1 MATKQITAAD
11 TGIGKPIVI
20 GFFVILLS
28 MIALIAIGLNF
39 MYQANQRL
47 HQIVE
52 HQNVKTHLAN
62 TIQTALSRRALS
74 MHVVT
79 VTKDDFEKDAERMRF
94 DEHGAA
100 YVRARDAIEKMQ
112 LSAQEK
118 EILDA
123 MRQLTKIA
131 RPELEAVMNMSFS
144 GHQQDVMDLLRT
156 DAMPKQRRIGEQ
168 AEAFIQLQQTQS
180 RIALRNAEASYARAK
195 ILMLLLGFCTIA
207 LGLGITRIVSRRVSN
222 QGRQLAVQANFDVL
236 TNLPNRLMLLDSLTQ
251 KIASVGTNKS
261 GFAVMLLDLDRFKE
275 VNDTLGHECGDVL
288 LKEVGRR
295 LMETVRHD
303 DIVARLGGDEYVVVL
318 DGLSRQEVTQIAEK
332 LIAALEQPF
341 HIEQQSIDISASFGI
356 TIYPEHGQSP
366 SALLREADIAMYVAK
381 RSGGGYI
388 VYSPEQEKL
397 SRDDLSL
404 KSELR
409 EAIHNDQLVLYYQ
422 PKINHHQHRII
433 GLEALV
439 RWVHPQRGFMPPD
452 AFIPLAEQAG
462 LIGALTRWVLK
473 AALRQLAD
481 LHARGHCISMAVN
494 LSASNLHD
502 PDMVDTIIDLMRET
516 HVPPKFLV
524 LEITEGAVMASPSV
538 GISNLHRLNKAGIS
552 LAIDDFGT
560 GYSSLAYLKQ
570 LPVNELK
577 IDKSFVL
584 NMCNDD
590 NDAVIVRST
599 IDLAHNL
606 GLKVTAEGVENQD
619 TWEILSVLGCDTSQ
633 GYFMSK
639 PQAADRLDQWLKDS
653 PWAVG
658 SNSAFPDAQFW
669 ARVKSA

>member
-1 MATKQITAAD
+1 MVNKHTTAAD

-28 MIALIAIGLNF
+28 MVALIGIGLHF

-52 HQNVKTHLAN
+52 HQNVKMQLAN
-62 TIQTALSRRALS
+62 SIQTALSRRALS

-79 VTKDDFEKDAERMRF
+79 VIKDDFEKDAERMRF

-112 LSAQEK
+112 LSAQER
-118 EILDA
+118 EILDE

-131 RPELEAVMNMSFS
+131 RPELEAVMNRSFS
-144 GHQQDVMDLLRT
+144 GHQQEVLDLLRT
-156 DAMPKQRRIGEQ
+156 NAMPKQRRIGEQ
-168 AEAFIQLQQTQS
+168 AEAFIQLQQAQS
-180 RIALRNAEASYARAK
+180 RVALRNAEDSYVRAK
-195 ILMLLLGFCTIA
+195 ILMLLIGFCTIA
-207 LGLGITRIVSRRVSN
+207 LGLSITRVVSRRVSH
-222 QGRQLAVQANFDVL
+222 QGRQLALQANFDVL
-236 TNLPNRLMLLDSLTQ
+236 TLLPNRLMLLDRLTQ
-251 KIASVGTNKS
+251 KITGVGADKTT
-261 GFAVMLLDLDRFKE
+261 FAVMLLDLDRFKE

-295 LMETVRHD
+295 LMETVRHED
-303 DIVARLGGDEYVVVL
+303 FVARLGGDEYVVVL
-318 DGLSRQEVTQIAEK
+318 DDLSCQEVTQIAEK

-341 HIEQQSIDISASFGI
+341 HIEQQSVDISASFGI
-356 TIYPEHGQSP
+356 TIFPEHGRSP

-381 RSGGGYI
+381 RSGGGYM

-409 EAIHNDQLVLYYQ
+409 EAIHKDQLVLHYQ
-422 PKINHHQHRII
+422 PKIDHHQHRII
-433 GLEALV
+433 GVEALV
-439 RWVHPQRGFMPPD
+439 RWIHPQRGFMPPD
-452 AFIPLAEQAG
+452 AFIPLAEQSG
-462 LIGALTRWVLK
+462 LIGALTHWVLK
-473 AALRQLAD
+473 TALRQLAD
-481 LHARGHCISMAVN
+481 FHARGHCISMAVN

-502 PDMVDTIIDLMRET
+502 PEMVDTIIALLRET
-516 HVPPKFLV
+516 HVSPKFLV
-524 LEITEGAVMASPSV
+524 LEITEGAVMASPSAGV
-538 GISNLHRLNKAGIS
+538 SNLHRLHKAGIS

-570 LPVNELK
+570 LPVDELK

-619 TWEILSVLGCDTSQ
+619 TWEILTVLGCDTAQ

-639 PQAADRLDQWLKDS
+639 PLAIDRLEQWLQDS
-653 PWAVG
+653 PWATG
-658 SNSAFPDAQFW
+658 ANTAFPDAQFW

>member
-1 MATKQITAAD
+1 MVTKQTTVPD
-11 TGIGKPIVI
+11 PGIGKPIIV
-20 GFFVILLS
+20 GFCVILLL
-28 MIALIAIGLNF
+28 MIALIGIGLNF

-47 HQIVE
+47 HLIIE
-52 HQNVKTHLAN
+52 HQNVKTQLAN
-62 TIQTALSRRALS
+62 TVQTSLSQRALS

-79 VTKDDFEKDAERMRF
+79 VIKDEFEKDAERMRF

-100 YVRARDAIEKMQ
+100 YVRARDALDKMR

-118 EILDA
+118 EILA
-123 MRQLTKIA
+123 SMRQLTKIA

-144 GHQQDVMDLLRT
+144 GQQQDVMDLLRT
-156 DAMPKQRRIGEQ
+156 DAMPKQRRIAEQ
-168 AEAFIQLQQTQS
+168 AEAFINLQQAQS
-180 RIALRNAEASYARAK
+180 RAALRNAEDAYVQAK
-195 ILMLLLGFCTIA
+195 ILMLLLGFCTVSLGVIIA
-207 LGLGITRIVSRRVSN
+207 RIVSRRASK
-222 QGRQLAVQANFDVL
+222 QGRQLALQANFDAL
-236 TNLPNRLMLLDSLTQ
+236 TNLPNRLMLLESLAQ
-251 KIASVGTNKS
+251 KIAGVGSKKA

-295 LMETVRHD
+295 LKETVHHD

-318 DGLSRQEVTQIAEK
+318 DGLKQADVAQIVGK

-356 TIYPEHGQSP
+356 TIFPEHGSTP

-381 RSGGGYI
+381 RSGGGYMM
-388 VYSPEQEKL
+388 YAPEQEKIL
-397 SRDDLSL
+397 RDDLSL

-409 EAIHNDQLVLYYQ
+409 EAIQSDQLVLYYQ
-422 PKINHHQHRII
+422 PKINHQQHRII
-433 GLEALV
+433 GVEALV
-439 RWVHPQRGFMPPD
+439 RWIHPQRGFMPPD
-452 AFIPLAEQAG
+452 TFIPLAEQAG

-473 AALRQLAD
+473 TALRQLAD
-481 LHARGHCISMAVN
+481 LHSRGHCISMAVN

-502 PDMVDTIIDLMRET
+502 PELIDTIISLLRET
-516 HVPPKFLV
+516 RIPPKFLI
-524 LEITEGAVMASPSV
+524 LEITEGAVMSSPSV
-538 GISNLHRLNKAGIS
+538 GISNLHRLDKAGIS

-570 LPVNELK
+570 LPVDELK

-619 TWEILSVLGCDTSQ
+619 TWEILTVLGCDTSQ

-639 PQAADRLDQWLKDS
+639 PLAIDRLEQWLQDA
-653 PWAVG
+653 PWAIG
-658 SNSAFPDAQFW
+658 ANTAFPDAQFW